1 MRFNKLIIIMM
12 IFLSVLSGAYA
23 AEDASSSPISLG
35 QPGVDAMYD
44 GLLTSYMP
52 TNVRALGMG
61 GAQLAVGGRS
71 DSFFVNPANLGA
83 KKFQLSLPSV
93 AVTVYHPY
101 EMLKVNEDTGT
112 SLVDDIINAMDSGNM
127 DQVVGSATNF
137 FRSFQKGSG
146 KLATLDASVG
156 FTAGGFGLG
165 VQVRDTIHTYGG
177 STGGLDTQ
185 LFDELNAAATLGLG
199 FRINLGSS
207 FSIDIGGAVRFSYLG
222 YTAGVGAKTA
232 LDMFGSDS
240 SVDPA
245 QYFTEQLPL
254 AAGFAIPFDVGV
266 NLNLPAGFKIS
277 TVARNLNG
285 TYRMKVFDNVNS
297 FTSGWSDSITGAKD
311 FKIEVPWQLDAG
323 LSWKWENGFF
333 SPTVAVDMVDIVG
346 FAKSGSFD
354 GRNIMKHVKA
364 GAEIRLLSVLD
375 VRGGLNQGYWSVG
388 AGLDLFLLK
397 VDLAYYWLEFGETV
411 GDYGLD
417 GFSIRFNIGYDR

>member
-1 MRFNKLIIIMM
+1 MKANRLIIFVMVFAAALFM
-12 IFLSVLSGAYA
+12 VSA
-23 AEDASSSPISLG
+23 AEDASSPISIG
-35 QPGVDAMYD
+35 RPGGVDGMYD
-44 GLLTSYMP
+44 GLLNAYMP
-52 TNVRALGMG
+52 TNVKALGMG

-83 KKFQLSLPSV
+83 KKFQLSLPSA
-93 AVTVYHPY
+93 AVTIYHPY
-101 EMLKVNEDTGT
+101 DMLKVNESTGT
-112 SLVDDIINAMDSGNM
+112 SFVDDIINSMNGGDMSQMA
-127 DQVVGSATNF
+127 GSATNF
-137 FRSFQKGSG
+137 IESFQSGYG
-146 KLATLDASVG
+146 KLAALDASVG

-165 VQVRDTIHTYGG
+165 VQVKDTIHTYGG
-177 STGGLDTQ
+177 STGGLDTKF
-185 LFDELNAAATLGLG
+185 FDELNAAATLGLG

-207 FSIDIGGAVRFSYLG
+207 FSIDIGGAVRFSYLA
-222 YTAGVGAKTA
+222 YSAGIGADTV
-232 LDMFGSDS
+232 LDFINGETDPS
-240 SVDPA
+240 S
-245 QYFTEQLPL
+245 YFMEKLPL
-254 AAGFAIPFDVGV
+254 AAGFAVPFDLGI

-297 FTSGWSDSITGAKD
+297 FTSGWNGSITGKSD
-311 FKIEVPWQLDAG
+311 FKIDVPWQLDAG
-323 LSWKWENGFF
+323 LAWKWENGFF
-333 SPTVAVDMVDIVG
+333 SPTLAVDVVDIVG
-346 FAKSGSFD
+346 LAQEDPFD
-354 GRNIMKHVKA
+354 GRAFMKHLKA